1 MATSNKGNRHKKTR
15 RGTDI
20 YILLNCLRRVWKSE
34 VPSRLTNESF
44 DFSGKRKP
52 KGLAAYE
59 MGGCL
64 GAGGFGQVFSATRKR
79 DKLPVSKEL
88 SLTLGQLKKN
98 YQKQKTYKTKQ
109 NKTNK
114 QNQKTLLLSK
124 SIIAEK

>member
-1 MATSNKGNRHKKTR
+1 M
-15 RGTDI
+15 
-20 YILLNCLRRVWKSE
+20 WKSE

-109 NKTNK
+109 TNK
-114 QNQKTLLLSK
+114 IKKRYYSQSRL
-124 SIIAEK
+124 